1 MDLDEL
7 KAKRDEAKKAWA
19 SATVVMKN
27 AEKAEDYTG
36 SKKAHDE
43 AEKQRVAYLKAEK
56 AYAAQSGESEN
67 QMAMSAGAR

>member
-1 MDLDEL
+1 M
-7 KAKRDEAKKAWA
+7 KK
-19 SATVVMKN
+19 

-56 AYAAQSGESEN
+56 AYAARSGESEN